1 MLLFVSKDMSFSP
14 ERKAVLFEM
23 LSDPEKAKEDFIYLL
38 EWFYENAF
46 SVIEP
51 KLERMLPEV
60 ATDLK
65 KEIEASGIKFLKTL
79 IKNIDYTSYEVLE
92 RTVICP
98 SYFSEF
104 LVSNAAIP
112 FVKEDMY
119 TAGFRFTEV
128 ITIPKNQPETSAD
141 TFNALAH
148 EKKLA
153 LIRHL
158 SMGQSSGHE
167 LARALDLSNF
177 EIGEHI
183 DILREAGM
191 VSVEKMNQ
199 MMYFSLNKE
208 AESLKI
214 GRALEDFIE
223 VNEG

>member
-1 MLLFVSKDMSFSP
+1 
-14 ERKAVLFEM
+14 
-23 LSDPEKAKEDFIYLL
+23 
-38 EWFYENAF
+38 
-46 SVIEP
+46 
-51 KLERMLPEV
+51 
-60 ATDLK
+60 
-65 KEIEASGIKFLKTL
+65 
-79 IKNIDYTSYEVLE
+79 
-92 RTVICP
+92 
-98 SYFSEF
+98 
-104 LVSNAAIP
+104 
-112 FVKEDMY
+112 MY
-119 TAGFRFTEV
+119 TVGFRFTEV